1 MTILLATLLVGGF
14 AGTVGALLGVGGGL
28 FLVPFLNRVLGLPF
42 SVASG
47 VSLVTI
53 IATSIASSAARG
65 RLQVVN
71 LRLAMVLEVF
81 TVGGA
86 IAAISVFATRTDEAL
101 RLPFAW
107 TMVAIAVVVASR
119 LDRRNIIADAS
130 IDVGWLGGRYRE
142 AESGGVVSYRLKRA
156 PVAVVMSF
164 LAGVVSQFGIGGGVM
179 VVPALNTW
187 CGVPIRVAAATSS
200 FMLGVTA
207 LAGAAH
213 SFLRGDVSPELA
225 AAAVLGVLAGT
236 QVGVRLGVSV
246 PAKTQKILMIG
257 LLLTVWVIYF
267 FDLKAHR

>member
-1 MTILLATLLVGGF
+1 VTILLATLLVGGF

-42 SVASG
+42 AVATG

-53 IATSIASSAARG
+53 IATSTASSAPRG
-65 RLQVVN
+65 RLQIVN

-81 TVGGA
+81 TVAGA
-86 IAAISVFATRTDEAL
+86 LSAISLFASRTDEAL

-107 TMVAIAVVVASR
+107 TMVAIAAVVLSR
-119 LDRRNIIADAS
+119 LDRRNVIADPT
-130 IDVGWLGGRYRE
+130 IEVGWLGGRYRE
-142 AESGGVVSYRLKRA
+142 DEAGGVVSYRLKRT
-156 PVAVVMSF
+156 PVAFVMSF
-164 LAGVVSQFGIGGGVM
+164 FAGVVSQFGIGGGVM

-207 LAGAAH
+207 LVGATH
-213 SFLRGDVSPELA
+213 SFVKGDVSPELA
-225 AAAVLGVLAGT
+225 AAAVLGVLGGT
-236 QVGVRLGVSV
+236 QVGVRLGVRV
-246 PAKTQKILMIG
+246 PAKIQKILMIC

-267 FDLKAHR
+267 FDLKAHK